1 MYDVLRRTFCVQST
15 YNATYYDVQYDAYM
29 VLATPRTM
37 YVQDTNNVL
46 YVEQCEADNC
56 PSIIMQYSLND
67 ITLYACIVWRTL
79 YCVRR
84 TIELIHTDTQ
94 FIQFI

>member
-15 YNATYYDVQYDAYM
+15 YNATYYDVHYDAYM

-67 ITLYACIVWRTL
+67 ITLYGVHCLAYIVLCTAYNRINT
-79 YCVRR
+79 
-84 TIELIHTDTQ
+84 H
-94 FIQFI
+94 